1 MYTIYM
7 INDTAASPI
16 IPNITEL
23 IISCFVSLVSRT
35 GLIKC
40 VVSAVTL
47 ELPVITRKQQ
57 TSNITLNWDN
67 NTVNTKL
74 KDYNE
79 CKR

>member
-1 MYTIYM
+1 MYIIYI
-7 INDTAASPI
+7 INDTAANPI
-16 IPNITEL
+16 IPNIIEL

-74 KDYNE
+74 KDYRE

>member
-1 MYTIYM
+1 MYIIYI
-7 INDTAASPI
+7 INDTAANPI
-16 IPNITEL
+16 IPNIIEL

-57 TSNITLNWDN
+57 TSNITLN
-67 NTVNTKL
+67 
-74 KDYNE
+74 
-79 CKR
+79 